1 MYDLFKL
8 HHLIDINNKES
19 FNTTIKGNVEIIKKR
34 VRFNSNV
41 SVILISTLDE
51 YDSFIKELLWYT
63 SNDYK
68 LFKKDYSKNMI
79 QSL

>member
-8 HHLIDINNKES
+8 HHLIDINNEDS
-19 FNTTIKGNVEIIKKR
+19 FNNTIQGNVKIIKKR
-34 VRFNSNV
+34 VRFDSIV
-41 SVILISTLDE
+41 SVILINKLDE

-68 LFKKDYSKNMI
+68 LFKKDYSRNMI
-79 QSL
+79 Q

>member
-8 HHLIDINNKES
+8 HHLIDINNEDS
-19 FNTTIKGNVEIIKKR
+19 FNNTIQGNVKIIKKR
-34 VRFNSNV
+34 VRFDSTV
-41 SVILISTLDE
+41 SVILINTLDE

-63 SNDYK
+63 NNDYK
-68 LFKKDYSKNMI
+68 LFKKDYSRNMI